1 MKEEQKFFTC
11 TEILRR
17 NPILSKRWTPQSI
30 GYLFKL
36 QIVSGIK
43 KARYNLINEDDV
55 LKIFYFSF
63 PSLLHPSPV
72 A

>member
-1 MKEEQKFFTC
+1 MEKEKKYYTPS
-11 TEILRR
+11 EILRR
-17 NPILSKRWTPQSI
+17 NPILKKRWTAQTI
-30 GYLFKL
+30 GYLFKY
-36 QIVSGIK
+36 QIVKGIK
-43 KARYNLINEDDV
+43 KARYNLIDEDSV